1 MAKQSNHALWFFLWF
16 FSIWPSPLQLAGAHG
31 AWPPRLSGCFLGCA
45 HGAVSYASAASRR
58 AGLVSNGLSVS
69 GSSSEALSLALR
81 FCVSVVAEGD
91 VDVEAIG
98 VVDAEAEGVAKL
110 DHVEVL
116 ADVEVVV
123 VVDAGGDGVED

>member
-1 MAKQSNHALWFFLWF
+1 MHGRRVFRGAFWVARTVRYPTH
-16 FSIWPSPLQLAGAHG
+16 LQLAGAQV
-31 AWPPRLSGCFLGCA
+31 WSLI
-45 HGAVSYASAASRR
+45 
-58 AGLVSNGLSVS
+58 
-69 GSSSEALSLALR
+69 GSQSQAPALRLSLALR

-123 VVDAGGDGVED
+123 VVDAGGDGVEIDVLVFARACGGTATGCRT

>member
-1 MAKQSNHALWFFLWF
+1 MAAASF
-16 FSIWPSPLQLAGAHG
+16 GV
-31 AWPPRLSGCFLGCA
+31 LSGLRA
-45 HGAVSYASAASRR
+45 RGAVSYASAASRR
-58 AGLVSNGLSVS
+58 AGLVSNRLSVS
-69 GSSSEALSLALR
+69 GSRALRLSLALR

-123 VVDAGGDGVED
+123 VVDAGA